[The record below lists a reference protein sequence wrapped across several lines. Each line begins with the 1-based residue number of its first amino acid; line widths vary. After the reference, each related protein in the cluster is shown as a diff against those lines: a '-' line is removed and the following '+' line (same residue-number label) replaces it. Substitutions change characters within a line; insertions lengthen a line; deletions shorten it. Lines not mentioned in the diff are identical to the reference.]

1 MAKLHIF
8 NPEHDIALA
17 SNLANFTAPHAGR
30 LLRADLGWI
39 AAIWADAGDFVWVED
54 AEHAERTYRRT
65 LRRRKCPVQW
75 IDKKGVHALNIDAI
89 EPWGWDAALCRQ
101 LTRADV
107 DAALLP
113 SALDIADIRMLSH
126 RQTAARQLKE
136 LTTWNHEALVGEATL
151 CETVEAVENLL
162 ARHGRLVLK
171 APWSSSGRGIRFVEQ
186 DLDNYHHGW
195 LRNLLAAQGG
205 VMVEPYYDKVKDF
218 AMEFSGDGQGG
229 IRNEGLSL
237 FHTENGAYTGNV
249 IATETKKREMISR
262 YVSTELLDGVQ
273 ERICATQ
280 LLRGYAGP
288 FGVDMMVVTTSS
300 PSPTTQLHPCVEIN
314 LRRTMGHVA
323 LALNPGDDDIV
334 KVMRIRYDGKHYQLN
349 ISKLQ

>member
-30 LLRADLGWI
+30 LLRADLGWM
-39 AAIWADAGDFVWVED
+39 AALWADAGDYVWVED
-54 AEHAERTYRRT
+54 AEHAERAYRRT
-65 LRRRKCPVQW
+65 LRRRKYPVQW
-75 IDKKGVHALNIDAI
+75 IDKKGLRALDVDAI

-113 SALDIADIRMLSH
+113 SATDIASIRMLSH
-126 RQTAARQLKE
+126 RLTAARLLQE
-136 LTTWNHEALVGEATL
+136 LTIRHHETLVGEATL
-151 CETVEAVENLL
+151 CQTVEAVEDLL
-162 ARHGRLVLK
+162 ERHGRLVLK

-186 DLDNYHHGW
+186 GLDNYHRGW

-218 AMEFSGDGQGG
+218 AMEFSADGQGG
-229 IRNEGLSL
+229 IRYEGLSL

-249 IATETKKREMISR
+249 IATEAKKREMIGR
-262 YVSTELLDGVQ
+262 YVSTELLDGVK

-280 LLRGYAGP
+280 LLKGYAGP
-288 FGVDMMVVTTSS
+288 FGVDMMVVNTH
-300 PSPTTQLHPCVEIN
+300 LHPCIEIN

-323 LALNPGDDDIV
+323 LTLTPDDDDIV

>member
-113 SALDIADIRMLSH
+113 SAGCAPIACI
-126 RQTAARQLKE
+126 
-136 LTTWNHEALVGEATL
+136 
-151 CETVEAVENLL
+151 
-162 ARHGRLVLK
+162 
-171 APWSSSGRGIRFVEQ
+171 
-186 DLDNYHHGW
+186 
-195 LRNLLAAQGG
+195 LR
-205 VMVEPYYDKVKDF
+205 D
-218 AMEFSGDGQGG
+218 AM
-229 IRNEGLSL
+229 
-237 FHTENGAYTGNV
+237 
-249 IATETKKREMISR
+249 
-262 YVSTELLDGVQ
+262 
-273 ERICATQ
+273 
-280 LLRGYAGP
+280 
-288 FGVDMMVVTTSS
+288 
-300 PSPTTQLHPCVEIN
+300 SPTDSSKIPILFT
-314 LRRTMGHVA
+314 
-323 LALNPGDDDIV
+323 PGLLI
-334 KVMRIRYDGKHYQLN
+334 KYLLI
-349 ISKLQ
+349 